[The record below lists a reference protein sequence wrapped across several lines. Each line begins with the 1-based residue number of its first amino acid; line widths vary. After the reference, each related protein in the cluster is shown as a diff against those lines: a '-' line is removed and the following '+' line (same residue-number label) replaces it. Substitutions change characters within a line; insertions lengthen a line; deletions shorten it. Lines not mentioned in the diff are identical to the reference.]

1 MPSRTSGLIGHRGRE
16 VEDEWLSS
24 GLRVVALEEFEIDMS
39 CRVLNT
45 QVWKSHVEGGV
56 QDTEM
61 GVTRHLRKKK
71 LRVG

>member
-1 MPSRTSGLIGHRGRE
+1 MSRRISGLIGHWGQK
-16 VEDEWLSS
+16 VEDAWLSS
-24 GLRVVALEEFEIDMS
+24 GFRVVALALEEFEIDMS

-56 QDTEM
+56 QDTEV
-61 GVTRHLRKKK
+61 GKK